1 MLMPMA
7 PAFRILA
14 VDVAAASGVSPY
26 PASRSID
33 IGTDT
38 AAVIRDTRPVT
49 ISNGTSSP
57 SVYPSA
63 DATAALLVATAG
75 EVFAMAVAVA
85 TSQALNR
92 TSGSPFLCR
101 PRNVSA
107 YCCCVLASIAHT
119 PGQRNLKDVVAN
131 ARPAAA
137 ISV

>member
-1 MLMPMA
+1 MPMA

-14 VDVAAASGVSPY
+14 TDSAAASGVLPY

-38 AAVIRDTRPVT
+38 AAVIRDTSPVT

-63 DATAALLVATAG
+63 HATAQLLVATAG
-75 EVFAMAVAVA
+75 EVFAMALAVA

-92 TSGSPFLCR
+92 ISGSPFL
-101 PRNVSA
+101 
-107 YCCCVLASIAHT
+107 
-119 PGQRNLKDVVAN
+119 
-131 ARPAAA
+131 
-137 ISV
+137 